1 MIIRRM
7 VVGPIQA
14 NCYIVGCEATKKG
27 IIIDPGDEGD
37 RIMREVEKLGLD
49 IQFIIATHGHFDHCA
64 GVMRLKEKIP
74 DVPFIIHE
82 EDLPFVKDSRNSAR
96 QWGMV
101 IDQVPD
107 PDRFIREGERIEV
120 GDITFTVLH
129 TPGHSRGGVSLLCT
143 KGIFVGDTLFEGSIG
158 RTDFEGGSLDVLK
171 KSIRE
176 KLYSLPDDT
185 VVYTGHGAETTVGV
199 EKKFNMFVRG

>member
-1 MIIRRM
+1 MLIKKL

-14 NCYIVGCEATKKG
+14 NCYIVGDEASKKG

-37 RIMREVEKLGLD
+37 RIMKEVEKLGLN
-49 IQFIIATHGHFDHCA
+49 IEFIIATHGHFDHCA
-64 GVMRLKEKIP
+64 GVARIKDKIP

-82 EDLPFVKDSRNSAR
+82 DDLSFVKDSKNSAMR
-96 QWGMV
+96 WGMV

-107 PDRFIREGERIEV
+107 PDRFMKVGEEIEV

-129 TPGHSRGGVSLLCT
+129 TPGHSQGCISLLCGE
-143 KGIFVGDTLFEGSIG
+143 GIFVGDTLFEGSIG
-158 RTDFEGGSLDVLK
+158 RTDFEGGSLDELK
-171 KSIRE
+171 KSIKE
-176 KLYSLPDDT
+176 KLYTLPDDT
-185 VVYTGHGAETTVGV
+185 VVFTGHGAETTIGV